1 MALITKSDIE
11 NKIGR
16 TLNTDESNSFAV
28 VNAGLQAYVEKII
41 GSSIEE
47 ANTAGRYYDGGVQHL
62 SIDPATDITEVAL
75 VNEDNS
81 IVEVLNSVDY
91 TLEPVNA
98 TLKTMVRHR
107 SKFATGINNIKVTG
121 KFSIYG
127 DSKVLAIVK
136 DSLINAIVS
145 ELTNNSNI
153 KRESIEGYSVE
164 YISNEAKTALS
175 PIKYIF
181 AGV

>member
-16 TLNTDESNSFAV
+16 TLNTEESNSFSV
-28 VNAGLQAYVEKII
+28 INVGLQAYVERMI
-41 GSSIEE
+41 GSSVEL
-47 ANTAGRYYDGGVQHL
+47 ATTTGRYYDGGVQHL
-62 SIDPATDITEVAL
+62 GIDPATDITEVAL
-75 VNEDNS
+75 VNEDNTV
-81 IVEVLNSVDY
+81 VEVYNSVDY

-98 TLKTMVRHR
+98 TLKTMIRHR
-107 SKFATGINNIKVTG
+107 SKFLTGINNIKVTG

-127 DSKVLAIVK
+127 DSRILAIVK
-136 DSLINAIVS
+136 DSMINALVS

-164 YISNEAKTALS
+164 YISNEAKSALS
-175 PIKYIF
+175 PIKYLF
-181 AGV
+181 GV